1 MLKISVWT
9 DYACPFC
16 YIAEARVDN
25 LVKELKIEDRVSFD
39 YHSFELYPDAPKDVQ
54 ETTLVRFAKKYNLS
68 MDAAAE
74 RIDKISQMG
83 RAEGLDFKY
92 SSTRNTNTMDAH
104 RLTQYVNS
112 LGDTKLTKKFSDLL
126 FEAYFSDNLKL
137 ADHNVLMAVA
147 KKAGLDLTK
156 IKEVLN
162 SNAYFEDVRNDEEF
176 ITSHGVNAVPFFII
190 NDKGIMGAQPKETFK
205 KIITDAIDAED
216 ALSTGMSCGIDGCDI

>member
-39 YHSFELYPDAPKDVQ
+39 YHSFELYPDAPKNVQ
-54 ETTLVRFAKKYNLS
+54 ETTLVRFAKKYHLT

-74 RIDKISQMG
+74 RIDKIAQMG
-83 RAEGLDFKY
+83 RDEGLDFKY
-92 SSTRNTNTMDAH
+92 SSTHNTNTMDAH

-137 ADHNVLMAVA
+137 ADHDVLLAVA

-156 IKEVLN
+156 VTEVLN
-162 SNAYFEDVRNDEEF
+162 SNAYFKDVRKDEQL
-176 ITSHGVNAVPFFII
+176 ITSQGVNAVPFFII
-190 NDKGIMGAQPKETFK
+190 NNQGIMGAQPKETFK
-205 KIITDAIDAED
+205 KIITDSLNAED
-216 ALSTGMSCGIDGCDI
+216 NLATGMSCGIDGCDF

>member
-68 MDAAAE
+68 MEAATE
-74 RIDKISQMG
+74 RIAKICQMG

-92 SSTRNTNTMDAH
+92 SSTHNTNTMDAH

-112 LGDTKLTKKFSDLL
+112 LGDAKLTKKFSDLL

-137 ADHNVLMAVA
+137 ADHNVLMEVA
-147 KKAGLDLTK
+147 QKAELNLIK
-156 IKEVLN
+156 VKEVLN
-162 SNAYFEDVRNDEEF
+162 SNAYFEDVRKDEQF
-176 ITSHGVNAVPFFII
+176 VTSHGVNAVPFFII
-190 NDKGIMGAQPKETFK
+190 NNQGIMGAQPKEVFK
-205 KIITDAIDAED
+205 KIITEAIDAED
-216 ALSTGMSCGIDGCDI
+216 ILSTGMSCGIDGCDF